1 MGPVALFRILPP
13 FLIFLPR
20 NDVLNIRRIGGR
32 GIVCVMTDYVQEVLQ
47 TARSKSEIWILK
59 AKFCDKFSACDLF

>member
-13 FLIFLPR
+13 FLIFLR
-20 NDVLNIRRIGGR
+20 GNDVLNIRRIRGR
-32 GIVCVMTDYVQEVLQ
+32 GIVCVMADYVQEVLQ

-59 AKFCDKFSACDLF
+59 TKFCDKFSACDLF